1 MQGPSNL
8 QLPYVSFE
16 TTAKNSPTLEK
27 VGSSLQRYLFE
38 YNNSIKLYV
47 ISCLENC
54 ILRKLDLSRLALLM
68 NPVPNH
74 YQLPFLY
81 NFVQ

>member
-1 MQGPSNL
+1 MP
-8 QLPYVSFE
+8 
-16 TTAKNSPTLEK
+16 
-27 VGSSLQRYLFE
+27 R
-38 YNNSIKLYV
+38 KLYV

-74 YQLPFLY
+74 YQLLFLY
-81 NFVQ
+81 NFVQRVHNFAFIIAEGIHFKYLGIKGLKEPKFVNRKMA